1 MRAPVWGA
9 LAQFKQTSE
18 IFGWLDA
25 IVRNMDVPDL
35 KPPPS
40 RVASPLVV
48 SMGVNTKREQTHQV
62 STGGACKRW
71 PVHVCVALFFLQVQ
85 CVYWTS
91 AEHLQPHEEQ
101 VFVPMKVTRHRR
113 QFPDPQ
119 TTQEVIACKP
129 VETDKEAS
137 S

>member
-71 PVHVCVALFFLQVQ
+71 PVHVCVALFFLASTVRLLDLSRALAAARR
-85 CVYWTS
+85 TS
-91 AEHLQPHEEQ
+91 FRAHEGYPTQ
-101 VFVPMKVTRHRR
+101 TSVP
-113 QFPDPQ
+113 
-119 TTQEVIACKP
+119 
-129 VETDKEAS
+129 
-137 S
+137 